1 MVSFFFVQ
9 LLIRTCMFLSIFSIF
24 IDALFVTSRGP
35 APSAQYRFVRRNDT
49 SVTKVHTSKKKLSI
63 VRALCVSLPG
73 RSFLFGRGVKHQ
85 PQVEVY
91 TCRIWTSSASAF
103 TSLSLRFHFVLVTAQ
118 IGSPCARAP
127 LSPRF
132 HFAFTSTRAERRYDS
147 ARCERPN
154 AVAVRACSAASFER
168 RRTNWK
174 PHVRVE
180 TFDADICVIR

>member
-1 MVSFFFVQ
+1 M
-9 LLIRTCMFLSIFSIF
+9 
-24 IDALFVTSRGP
+24 
-35 APSAQYRFVRRNDT
+35 Y
-49 SVTKVHTSKKKLSI
+49 
-63 VRALCVSLPG
+63 VSLHFLDLHRCAFRNFSRPCAICPVPIRQKERYERHKSTHVQEEIVHSSRSLRKPFG

-91 TCRIWTSSASAF
+91 KCRIWTSSASAF
-103 TSLSLRFHFVLVTAQ
+103 TSLSLRFHFVLLTPQV
-118 IGSPCARAP
+118 GSTCARRP